1 MIVLTATAQLQYQ
14 GVLVVPVVISLSD
27 NTYTHGH
34 MDISIFS
41 LPWHCLQVWTWETFT
56 NNLLRENQHKSPGF
70 WLQQYR
76 YLEWY
81 LKVYTWV
88 KSNQECIWTLDR
100 IPRPDHTQAIVW
112 SPQNVIHKLKS
123 ALFTPQICL
132 EVREI
137 LQQTFIWD
145 SNYLNFNNQS
155 NIRRQIISY

>member
-14 GVLVVPVVISLSD
+14 GVLVVPVVISHSD

-56 NNLLRENQHKSPGF
+56 NNLLREYQHKSPGF

-81 LKVYTWV
+81 LKIYTWV

-100 IPRPDHTQAIVW
+100 IPRPGLGLGLCEKYQNNISIKAFNLPGNVW
-112 SPQNVIHKLKS
+112 NIDQKFFCNNLIKIHQVSL
-123 ALFTPQICL
+123 T
-132 EVREI
+132 
-137 LQQTFIWD
+137 
-145 SNYLNFNNQS
+145 
-155 NIRRQIISY
+155 II